1 MCYAYYDDFERRTK
15 KDSARKPEARK
26 PETTKPETRKPETPS
41 YQEPAQSRPR
51 TEGTLWTFLA
61 RRRREPEVIDP
72 RIDRIR
78 EKV

>member
-1 MCYAYYDDFERRTK
+1 MCYSYYEGYERRTK
-15 KDSARKPEARK
+15 KDSVRTPEMHK
-26 PETTKPETRKPETPS
+26 PETSKDQAPEA
-41 YQEPAQSRPR
+41 PAEKSPQ

-61 RRRREPEVIDP
+61 RRRREFEVSEP

>member
-15 KDSARKPEARK
+15 KDSARKPEMH
-26 PETTKPETRKPETPS
+26 TS
-41 YQEPAQSRPR
+41 EPAKEPEAPTGGRPR

-61 RRRREPEVIDP
+61 RRRRESEVSEP
-72 RIDRIR
+72 KIDRIR

>member
-15 KDSARKPEARK
+15 KDSARKPETQTCEPVK
-26 PETTKPETRKPETPS
+26 ETE
-41 YQEPAQSRPR
+41 AAAGSRPR

-61 RRRREPEVIDP
+61 RRRREFEVSEP
-72 RIDRIR
+72 KIDRIR

>member
-15 KDSARKPEARK
+15 KDSARKPEAH
-26 PETTKPETRKPETPS
+26 TTEAPKD
-41 YQEPAQSRPR
+41 QEPAQNRSR

-61 RRRREPEVIDP
+61 RRRGESEVPEP

>member
-15 KDSARKPEARK
+15 KDSARKPETHTSEPVK
-26 PETTKPETRKPETPS
+26 ETEAAAP
-41 YQEPAQSRPR
+41 SRPR

-61 RRRREPEVIDP
+61 RRRREFEVSEP
-72 RIDRIR
+72 KIDRIR

>member
-15 KDSARKPEARK
+15 KDSARKPETHTSEPVK
-26 PETTKPETRKPETPS
+26 ETEA
-41 YQEPAQSRPR
+41 PAESRPR

-61 RRRREPEVIDP
+61 RRRREIEVSEP
-72 RIDRIR
+72 KIDRIR

>member
-15 KDSARKPEARK
+15 KDSARKPETHTSE
-26 PETTKPETRKPETPS
+26 PEKAPEVTGE
-41 YQEPAQSRPR
+41 SRPR

-61 RRRREPEVIDP
+61 RRRRDSEVSEPTTN
-72 RIDRIR
+72 RIS

>member
-15 KDSARKPEARK
+15 KDSARKPEART
-26 PETTKPETRKPETPS
+26 PEPPKD
-41 YQEPAQSRPR
+41 QEPAKSRPR

-61 RRRREPEVIDP
+61 RRRSESEVTEP
-72 RIDRIR
+72 RIHRIR

>member
-15 KDSARKPEARK
+15 KDSARKPEMYTSDAK
-26 PETTKPETRKPETPS
+26 KEEA
-41 YQEPAQSRPR
+41 PAESRPR

-61 RRRREPEVIDP
+61 RRRREFEVSEP
-72 RIDRIR
+72 KIDRIR

>member
-15 KDSARKPEARK
+15 KDSARKPEAR
-26 PETTKPETRKPETPS
+26 TSETPKE
-41 YQEPAQSRPR
+41 QEPAESRPR
-51 TEGTLWTFLA
+51 TEGTLWAFLA
-61 RRRREPEVIDP
+61 RRRRESEVSEP

>member
-15 KDSARKPEARK
+15 KDSARKPEMHTSETK
-26 PETTKPETRKPETPS
+26 TDKEPES
-41 YQEPAQSRPR
+41 PAQSRPR

-61 RRRREPEVIDP
+61 RRRRESEVSEP
-72 RIDRIR
+72 KIDRIH

>member
-15 KDSARKPEARK
+15 KDSARKPETR
-26 PETTKPETRKPETPS
+26 TTEAKEPAAPAETRPG
-41 YQEPAQSRPR
+41 

-61 RRRREPEVIDP
+61 RRRREPEVYEP
-72 RIDRIR
+72 KVDRIH

>member
-15 KDSARKPEARK
+15 KDSARKPETHTSEAK
-26 PETTKPETRKPETPS
+26 K
-41 YQEPAQSRPR
+41 EPVVPAESRPR

-61 RRRREPEVIDP
+61 RRRREFEVSEP
-72 RIDRIR
+72 KIDRIR

>member
-15 KDSARKPEARK
+15 KDSARKPEAR
-26 PETTKPETRKPETPS
+26 TSETPKD
-41 YQEPAQSRPR
+41 QEPAESRPR

-61 RRRREPEVIDP
+61 RRRRESEVVEP

>member
-15 KDSARKPEARK
+15 KDSARKPETHTSDASK
-26 PETTKPETRKPETPS
+26 DEA
-41 YQEPAQSRPR
+41 PAGKRPQ

-61 RRRREPEVIDP
+61 RRRREFEVSEP
-72 RIDRIR
+72 KIDRIR

>member
-15 KDSARKPEARK
+15 KDSARR
-26 PETTKPETRKPETPS
+26 PETHTSDARSDAKKDAAPTE
-41 YQEPAQSRPR
+41 SRQR

-61 RRRREPEVIDP
+61 RRRKESEVPERTMN
-72 RIDRIR
+72 RIS